1 MISVSWNVSLLT
13 SHVRQTILITD
24 NYIISTNNCYN
35 TLPNFTSIYHFI
47 FIRSFSFFMLDTSLN
62 HTLFNDDL
70 FNIADALHDNN
81 DNSTSSDFI
90 ICSEAKTAFDSLP
103 PVIQTALMEKKRIV
117 CIANNPSINTSS
129 LDSLLEPTDLLV
141 LFNHFVH
148 ADYFA
153 THPLISQLPKL
164 LFFRQIGDSNLHF
177 GLPPRSNNVSDIYE
191 MNKRAPLGILMS
203 NQPYQFPQPN
213 DDLTAHDDPVTA
225 SRALMIPDALVNLF
239 HDNNQCGV
247 LSEHHPV
254 VADYPYFSDIHSSAS
269 SSGFLLYRLLLA
281 ARTHVQHLQNSAFPL
296 EMVMIGFN
304 DEAKTEHFWSGH
316 NWAFERQ
323 EMAKAPADVQIIRQ
337 Y

>member
-1 MISVSWNVSLLT
+1 
-13 SHVRQTILITD
+13 
-24 NYIISTNNCYN
+24 
-35 TLPNFTSIYHFI
+35 
-47 FIRSFSFFMLDTSLN
+47 MLDTSLN
-62 HTLFNDDL
+62 NTLFNNDL
-70 FNIADALHDNN
+70 FNINDAFRDNN
-81 DNSTSSDFI
+81 EISTSSNFI
-90 ICSEAKTAFDSLP
+90 IYSEAKTAFDSLP
-103 PVIQTALMEKKRIV
+103 PVIQTALMQRKRIV

-129 LDSLLEPTDLLV
+129 LDALLKPTDLLV

-177 GLPPRSNNVSDIYE
+177 GLPPRSNNVSGIYE
-191 MNKRAPLGILMS
+191 MSKRAPLGILLS
-203 NQPYQFPQPN
+203 NQPYQFPHPN
-213 DDLTAHDDPVTA
+213 DDLTAHDDPITA
-225 SRALMIPDALVNLF
+225 NRALTIPDALVDLL

-254 VADYPYFSDIHSSAS
+254 VADYPYFADIHSSAS

-281 ARTHVQHLQNSAFPL
+281 ARIHVQRLQKAAFPL

-304 DEAKTEHFWSGH
+304 DETKTEHFWSGH

-323 EMAKAPADVQIIRQ
+323 EMAKAPTGVQIIRQ